1 MNKIME
7 KEWFNGFVANGL
19 QFRLDGSM
27 INDFGVTYHIGV
39 KNISGHLV
47 EIEDRV
53 YFRFNSKKVRK
64 RNEFGQ
70 YYLEMGNVIPYAEV
84 WDYVHLLD
92 MQTQELVFGSKAQL
106 MPGEEYL
113 VKIHWNGAKEL
124 KRDESYFTECANDI
138 LSAHDFKYLQLR
150 ISNFVNMTICPSE
163 EENDYSWYIS
173 QKEVCENYGVY
184 VPVSSTS
191 KTNL

>member
-1 MNKIME
+1 ME
-7 KEWFNGFVANGL
+7 KEWFNVFVANGL
-19 QFRLDGSM
+19 QFRLDGSK

-53 YFRFNSKKVRK
+53 YFRFDYKKVRK

-92 MQTQELVFGSKAQL
+92 MQTQKLVFGSKAQL
-106 MPGEEYL
+106 MPGEE
-113 VKIHWNGAKEL
+113 
-124 KRDESYFTECANDI
+124 
-138 LSAHDFKYLQLR
+138 
-150 ISNFVNMTICPSE
+150 
-163 EENDYSWYIS
+163 
-173 QKEVCENYGVY
+173 
-184 VPVSSTS
+184 
-191 KTNL
+191 

>member
-7 KEWFNGFVANGL
+7 KEWFNDFVANGL

-64 RNEFGQ
+64 RNELGQ
-70 YYLEMGNVIPYAEV
+70 YYLLPGGFVPYAEV
-84 WDYVHLLD
+84 WKSANFLN
-92 MQTQELVFGSKAQL
+92 MQTQQVAFVTKAAL

-113 VKIHWNGAKEL
+113 VKIHWNGTKEL
-124 KRDESYFTECANDI
+124 KQDESYFTECANDI
-138 LSAHDFKYLQLR
+138 LSAHDFHHLELR
-150 ISNFVNMTICPSE
+150 ISNFVKMTIYPSDK
-163 EENDYSWYIS
+163 ENDYSWVIS

-191 KTNL
+191 K

>member
-19 QFRLDGSM
+19 QFRLDGYM
-27 INDFGVTYHIGV
+27 ITNYGVTYHIGV
-39 KNISGHLV
+39 KNISGNLV

-64 RNEFGQ
+64 RNELGQ
-70 YYLEMGNVIPYAEV
+70 YYLLPGGFVPYAEV
-84 WDYVHLLD
+84 WNSANFLN
-92 MQTQELVFGSKAQL
+92 MQTQQAAFVTKAAL
-106 MPGEEYL
+106 MPGKEYL

-124 KRDESYFTECANDI
+124 KLDESYFTECANDI

-150 ISNFVNMTICPSE
+150 ISNFVNMTICPSDKE
-163 EENDYSWYIS
+163 KDYSWYIS
-173 QKEVCENYGVY
+173 SKEVCENYGVY

-191 KTNL
+191 K

>member
-1 MNKIME
+1 
-7 KEWFNGFVANGL
+7 
-19 QFRLDGSM
+19 
-27 INDFGVTYHIGV
+27 
-39 KNISGHLV
+39 
-47 EIEDRV
+47 
-53 YFRFNSKKVRK
+53 
-64 RNEFGQ
+64 
-70 YYLEMGNVIPYAEV
+70 
-84 WDYVHLLD
+84 
-92 MQTQELVFGSKAQL
+92 

-124 KRDESYFTECANDI
+124 KLDESYFTECANDI

-150 ISNFVNMTICPSE
+150 ISNFVNMTICPSD
-163 EENDYSWYIS
+163 EENDYSWYVS

>member
-64 RNEFGQ
+64 RNELGQ
-70 YYLEMGNVIPYAEV
+70 YYLLPGGFVPYAEV
-84 WDYVHLLD
+84 WKSANFLN
-92 MQTQELVFGSKAQL
+92 MQTQQAAFVTKAAL

-113 VKIHWNGAKEL
+113 VKIHWNGTKEL
-124 KRDESYFTECANDI
+124 KQDESYFTECANEI
-138 LSAHDFKYLQLR
+138 LSAHDFHHLELR
-150 ISNFVNMTICPSE
+150 ISNFVKMTIYPSDK
-163 EENDYSWYIS
+163 ENDYSWVIS

-191 KTNL
+191 K

>member
-19 QFRLDGSM
+19 QFRLDGYM
-27 INDFGVTYHIGV
+27 ITNYGVTYHIGV

-53 YFRFNSKKVRK
+53 FFRFNSKKVRK
-64 RNEFGQ
+64 RNELGQ
-70 YYLEMGNVIPYAEV
+70 YYLLPGGFVPYAEV
-84 WDYVHLLD
+84 WNSVNFLN
-92 MQTQELVFGSKAQL
+92 MQTQQAAFVTKAAL
-106 MPGEEYL
+106 MPGKEYL
-113 VKIHWNGAKEL
+113 IKIHWNGAKEL
-124 KRDESYFTECANDI
+124 KQDESYITECANDI
-138 LSAHDFKYLQLR
+138 LSEHDFKYLELR
-150 ISNFVNMTICPSE
+150 ISNFVNMTICPSD
-163 EENDYSWYIS
+163 EENDYSWYVS

>member
-1 MNKIME
+1 
-7 KEWFNGFVANGL
+7 
-19 QFRLDGSM
+19 M

-53 YFRFNSKKVRK
+53 YFRFDYKKVRK

-92 MQTQELVFGSKAQL
+92 MQTQKLVFGSKAQL

-113 VKIHWNGAKEL
+113 VQDSLEW
-124 KRDESYFTECANDI
+124 
-138 LSAHDFKYLQLR
+138 
-150 ISNFVNMTICPSE
+150 
-163 EENDYSWYIS
+163 S
-173 QKEVCENYGVY
+173 QRVKAR
-184 VPVSSTS
+184 
-191 KTNL
+191 

>member
-19 QFRLDGSM
+19 QFRLDGYM
-27 INDFGVTYHIGV
+27 ITNYGVTYHIGV

-53 YFRFNSKKVRK
+53 FFRFNSKKVRK
-64 RNEFGQ
+64 RNELGQ
-70 YYLEMGNVIPYAEV
+70 YYLLPGGFVPYAEV
-84 WDYVHLLD
+84 WNSVNFLN
-92 MQTQELVFGSKAQL
+92 MQTQQAAFVTKAAL
-106 MPGEEYL
+106 MPGKEYL
-113 VKIHWNGAKEL
+113 IKIHWNGAKEL
-124 KRDESYFTECANDI
+124 KQDESYFTECANDI
-138 LSAHDFKYLQLR
+138 LSEHDFKYLELR
-150 ISNFVNMTICPSE
+150 ISNFVNMTICPSD
-163 EENDYSWYIS
+163 EENDYSWYVS

>member
-19 QFRLDGSM
+19 QFRLDGYM
-27 INDFGVTYHIGV
+27 ITNYGVTYHIGV

-53 YFRFNSKKVRK
+53 FFRFNSKKVRK

-70 YYLEMGNVIPYAEV
+70 YYLLPGGFVPYAEV
-84 WDYVHLLD
+84 WNSVNFLN
-92 MQTQELVFGSKAQL
+92 MQTQQAAFVTKAAL
-106 MPGEEYL
+106 MPGKEYL
-113 VKIHWNGAKEL
+113 IKIHWNGAKEL
-124 KRDESYFTECANDI
+124 KQDESYITECANDI
-138 LSAHDFKYLQLR
+138 LSEHDFKYLELR
-150 ISNFVNMTICPSE
+150 ISNFVNMTICPSDK
-163 EENDYSWYIS
+163 ENDYTWYVS
-173 QKEVCENYGVY
+173 QKEVCLNYGVY
-184 VPVSSTS
+184 VPVSSTF

>member
-1 MNKIME
+1 MNKTMD

-19 QFRLDGSM
+19 QFRLDGYM
-27 INDFGVTYHIGV
+27 ITNYGVTYHIGV

-53 YFRFNSKKVRK
+53 FFRFNSKKVRK
-64 RNEFGQ
+64 RNELGQ
-70 YYLEMGNVIPYAEV
+70 YYLLPGGFVPYAEV
-84 WDYVHLLD
+84 WNSVNFLD
-92 MQTQELVFGSKAQL
+92 MQTQQAAFVTKAAL
-106 MPGEEYL
+106 MPGKEYL
-113 VKIHWNGAKEL
+113 IKIHWNGAKEL
-124 KRDESYFTECANDI
+124 KQDESYITECANDI
-138 LSAHDFKYLQLR
+138 LSEHDFKYLELR
-150 ISNFVNMTICPSE
+150 ISNFVNMTICPSD
-163 EENDYSWYIS
+163 EENDYSWYVS

>member
-1 MNKIME
+1 MK

-19 QFRLDGSM
+19 QFRLDGYM
-27 INDFGVTYHIGV
+27 ITNYGVTYHIGV

-53 YFRFNSKKVRK
+53 FFRFNSKKVRK
-64 RNEFGQ
+64 RNELGQ
-70 YYLEMGNVIPYAEV
+70 YYLLPGGFVPYAEV
-84 WDYVHLLD
+84 WNSVNFLN
-92 MQTQELVFGSKAQL
+92 MQTQQAAFVTKAAL
-106 MPGEEYL
+106 MPGKEYL
-113 VKIHWNGAKEL
+113 IKIHWNGAKEL
-124 KRDESYFTECANDI
+124 KQDESYITECANDI
-138 LSAHDFKYLQLR
+138 LSEHDFKYLELR
-150 ISNFVNMTICPSE
+150 ISNFVNMTICPSD
-163 EENDYSWYIS
+163 EENDYSWYVS

>member
-1 MNKIME
+1 
-7 KEWFNGFVANGL
+7 
-19 QFRLDGSM
+19 M

-47 EIEDRV
+47 EIEDCV

-64 RNEFGQ
+64 RNELGQ
-70 YYLEMGNVIPYAEV
+70 YYLLPGGFVPYAEV
-84 WDYVHLLD
+84 WKSANFLN
-92 MQTQELVFGSKAQL
+92 MQTQQAAFVTKAAL

-113 VKIHWNGAKEL
+113 VKIHWNGTKEL
-124 KRDESYFTECANDI
+124 KQDESYFTECANDI
-138 LSAHDFKYLQLR
+138 LSAHDFHHLELR
-150 ISNFVNMTICPSE
+150 ISNFVKMTIYPSDK
-163 EENDYSWYIS
+163 ENDYSWVIS

-191 KTNL
+191 K

>member
-64 RNEFGQ
+64 RNELGQ
-70 YYLEMGNVIPYAEV
+70 YYLLPGGFVPYAEV
-84 WDYVHLLD
+84 WKSANFLN
-92 MQTQELVFGSKAQL
+92 MQTQQVAFVTKAAL

-113 VKIHWNGAKEL
+113 VKIHWNGTKEL
-124 KRDESYFTECANDI
+124 KQDESYFTECANDI
-138 LSAHDFKYLQLR
+138 LSAHDFHHLELR
-150 ISNFVNMTICPSE
+150 ISNFVKMTIYPSDK
-163 EENDYSWYIS
+163 ENDYSWVIS

-191 KTNL
+191 K

>member
-1 MNKIME
+1 ME

-19 QFRLDGSM
+19 QFRLDGYM

-53 YFRFNSKKVRK
+53 YFRFEYKKVRK

-92 MQTQELVFGSKAQL
+92 MQTQKLVFGSKAQL

-124 KRDESYFTECANDI
+124 KLDESYFTECANDI

-150 ISNFVNMTICPSE
+150 ISNFVNMTICPSD
-163 EENDYSWYIS
+163 EENDYSWYVS

>member
-53 YFRFNSKKVRK
+53 YFRFDYKNNSSLKFEIMAK
-64 RNEFGQ
+64 Q
-70 YYLEMGNVIPYAEV
+70 L
-84 WDYVHLLD
+84 YV
-92 MQTQELVFGSKAQL
+92 A
-106 MPGEEYL
+106 
-113 VKIHWNGAKEL
+113 
-124 KRDESYFTECANDI
+124 
-138 LSAHDFKYLQLR
+138 
-150 ISNFVNMTICPSE
+150 
-163 EENDYSWYIS
+163 S
-173 QKEVCENYGVY
+173 QRV
-184 VPVSSTS
+184 
-191 KTNL
+191 L

>member
-19 QFRLDGSM
+19 QFRLDGYM
-27 INDFGVTYHIGV
+27 INDYGVTYHIGV

-64 RNEFGQ
+64 RNELGQ
-70 YYLEMGNVIPYAEV
+70 YYLLPGGFVPYAEV
-84 WDYVHLLD
+84 WESANFLN
-92 MQTQELVFGSKAQL
+92 MQTQQAAFVTKAAL

-113 VKIHWNGAKEL
+113 VKIHWNGTKEL
-124 KRDESYFTECANDI
+124 KQDESYFTECANDI
-138 LSAHDFKYLQLR
+138 LSAHDFHHLELR
-150 ISNFVNMTICPSE
+150 ISNFVQMTIYPSDK
-163 EENDYSWYIS
+163 ENDYSWVIS
-173 QKEVCENYGVY
+173 QKEVCENYGMY

-191 KTNL
+191 K

>member
-1 MNKIME
+1 ME

-19 QFRLDGSM
+19 QFRLDGYM

-53 YFRFNSKKVRK
+53 YFRFDYKKVRK
-64 RNEFGQ
+64 RNELGQ
-70 YYLEMGNVIPYAEV
+70 YYLLPGGFIPYAEV
-84 WDYVHLLD
+84 WKSANFLN
-92 MQTQELVFGSKAQL
+92 MQTQQAAFVTKAAL
-106 MPGEEYL
+106 MPGKEYL

-124 KRDESYFTECANDI
+124 KLDESYFTECANDI

-150 ISNFVNMTICPSE
+150 ISNFVNMTICPSD
-163 EENDYSWYIS
+163 EENDYSWYVS